1 MPDTES
7 TPKKP
12 KELAQA
18 YRAENNRPGGVVIIF
33 KGQAGGWMDKLREPH
48 RYEPGCIAVDTNG
61 NQFLAVGG
69 DPYNGAEEWQALA

>member
-18 YRAENNRPGGVVIIF
+18 YREENNRPGGVVIIF
-33 KGQAGGWMDKLREPH
+33 NGKAGGWMDRLRESQH
-48 RYEPGCIAVDTNG
+48 WELGCIAVDTDG

-69 DPYNGAEEWQALA
+69 DPYNGAKEWQALA